1 MRCAA
6 ARGPGRGAAPL
17 CSPARPA
24 DDGPGLPHRRRRAA
38 PRPARGEHRPSP
50 PRGPLPDTARAAA
63 AAGPA
68 PGRACSR
75 RAPTLPKFAS
85 RRQRPGGPD
94 LTESSRPV
102 GRGGRRAADRHG
114 GRGSACLRGTGG
126 AGSPPPGPVPAGA
139 SPAAAAFPGP
149 SRPAFAGHVT
159 APAAR
164 EHALPPPRRRRRA
177 RAREKTPP
185 SSPIPPPPPL
195 AHGFESQPR
204 RPGDRPAGLAGKP
217 PLRAAF
223 SQTANEVGAPR
234 ILRAFVCN
242 NA

>member
-6 ARGPGRGAAPL
+6 ARGPARGAAPL

-50 PRGPLPDTARAAA
+50 PRGPLADTARA

-149 SRPAFAGHVT
+149 SRPAFAGYVT

-185 SSPIPPPPPL
+185 SFPPPPR
-195 AHGFESQPR
+195 PR
-204 RPGDRPAGLAGKP
+204 SRVRVPAPAPRGPPGRFGG
-217 PLRAAF
+217 
-223 SQTANEVGAPR
+223 QTAAPCSLQSNGER
-234 ILRAFVCN
+234 SRSPQNFTSFCMQ
-242 NA
+242 